1 MISRTY
7 YKRLLSLL
15 LVLNLWDAIAT
26 TYWVMSGL
34 ATEANPFMDALL
46 RKNPSLFIITKTFLV
61 SLCVG
66 LLWRV
71 GVSKTSV
78 LLLFPSLFLYIYVS
92 LVHIFFFFAFLTGS
106 I

>member
-1 MISRTY
+1 

-15 LVLNLWDAIAT
+15 LFLNLWDAIAT
-26 TYWVMSGL
+26 SYWVMSGL
-34 ATEANPFMDALL
+34 ATEANPFMDAVL

-66 LLWRV
+66 LLWKI
-71 GVSKTSV
+71 GVNKTSV
-78 LLLFPSLFLYIYVS
+78 FLLSPVFLLYVYIS
-92 LVHIFFFFAFLTGS
+92 FVHLFFFFAFITGS